1 MTDASPE
8 RIDPGKLV
16 SELSQGNPCVVSSS
30 ARAKL
35 DDFLASLN
43 RTQRDY
49 PRDRLVHEF
58 FEQQVEKTPDAPA
71 VIYEG
76 EQLTYRQLNE
86 RANQLAHYLRE
97 RGIGPDSIV
106 GVCLLRCL
114 DMEIALLAVLK
125 AGGAYVPLDPDYPQ
139 DRLSL
144 IVRETAT
151 PVVLTQSQHAEK
163 LASCAAEVVC
173 IDRERPRLETFPT
186 TNVGEV
192 AQLHNL
198 AYVIFTSGSTGVPKG
213 VMIEHGAL
221 LNRLS
226 WMQEAFSLAREDRV
240 LQKTPY
246 TFDVSIWE
254 LFWPLMAGATLVFAR
269 PGGHKDPGYL
279 IDMIARTRVTTLN
292 FVPSMLEVFL
302 QHPNA
307 SSCRSLRR
315 VVSCG
320 EALSRHLRQRF
331 FERLP
336 DVELHNLY
344 GPTEATIDVSWWD
357 CRQAADTPI
366 VPIGRPIANT
376 QLYILDPQMNPA
388 PVGEAGE
395 LYIGGVQLARGYLNR
410 PDLTA
415 ERFVSHPFDETGRM
429 RLYKTGDLC
438 RYLADGNIEFLGR
451 LDHQVKIRGFRIE
464 LGEIESVLGAHAEVG
479 QVVVMAREDTPGDKR
494 LVAYVVAR
502 QGSTCTAADLREY
515 LSRRLPEYM
524 IPSAFMFLDS
534 LPLTASGKVD
544 RKALPAPQ
552 SGRRDSESGYVP
564 PQTSVQETL
573 CEVFAEVLGVEKAGI
588 HDNFF
593 ELGGHSLLATKAIY
607 RIYDRLKVDL
617 PIPSLFENPTVAQLA
632 RVVERASREGQEC
645 SSARAIPRIAG
656 EGPLPMSYAQ
666 RRMWFLYEFEPAGP
680 LYNVPLMLALRG
692 PLRVQALEE
701 SLNDIIER
709 HDSLRTTFDVR
720 DGEPVQIIH
729 PHIHQPLPVEAASD
743 LAGLR
748 FCDLIEHPAVKGEA
762 CASFDLRRGPLLH
775 MKLFRVREQEHVLVL
790 TMHHIVSD
798 GWSMDVMLDEL
809 SIAYAARIQG
819 RVPDLEPLLI
829 RYADY
834 ACWQQQRLQGGV
846 LDELQ
851 SYWQERLKGELPV
864 LELPTDYARSNSQTF
879 NGRWETLRLGKP
891 LSDSIRQ
898 LSRREGKTLFMTL
911 LGAFQVL
918 LHRYSGQADILVG
931 SPIANRTRKELEPL
945 IGFFVNTLVLRTDLS
960 GNPTFQQVLERV
972 EQVCLGAYTHQDLPF
987 EQLVD
992 HLHPARDAG
1001 RNPLFDVM
1009 FVLGNAHGEGMHLA
1023 DLQVNCQEVSTDT
1036 AKFDLTLVAEE
1047 RQGEL
1052 VTTAEYRS
1060 DLFSPETIRRMLVHY
1075 QHLLESI
1082 VRQPEVHIDDLS
1094 LLSERE
1100 HTEILDRW
1108 NQTERAYPQD
1118 RCVHQLFQDQASQTP
1133 EAAAVVYEDQ
1143 VLTYRQLNE
1152 RANQLAH
1159 YLQRQDLGP
1168 DRLVGV
1174 YLERTPEL
1182 IVSLLAILK
1191 AGGAY
1196 VPLDSNNPSERLAW
1210 MIDDTGLKV
1219 LITDESMAG
1228 PITSKSIRLIR
1239 LDRERAKTEREA
1251 TENLP
1256 SVTSPEGRAYVMYTS
1271 GSTGVPKGVEICHR
1285 GIVRLLFG
1293 VDYVDLTGRQ
1303 SFLQLAPVSFDAS
1316 TFEIWGALLHGH
1328 RCVLFPQAIPQI
1340 EKLGEVLQKEQ
1351 IDCLWL
1357 TASLFNTV
1365 IEEQPQILKGV
1376 RQLLTGGEALSVP
1389 HVRRA
1394 LEQLP
1399 QTQLINGYGPTE
1411 STTFTCTYRIPRTVE
1426 EHARSIP
1433 IGRPI
1438 GNTQVYILDDRMRP
1452 VPVGIA
1458 GQLYI
1463 GGAGLARGYWRRQE
1477 LTAERFVSHPFDSTN
1492 QARLYK
1498 TGDLCRYLPDGNIE
1512 FLGRLDHQVKIRGFR
1527 IELGEIESVLGG
1539 HAAVAQAAVTARED
1553 TPGDKRLVA
1562 YVVARQGSACTAT
1575 DLREHLGRRLPEYMI
1590 PSAFVFLD
1598 SLPLTASGK
1607 VDRKALPA
1615 PQSGRRD
1622 SESGYVTPQTPAQ
1635 KVLCE
1640 IFAQVLGIE
1649 KTGIHDDF
1657 FNLGG
1662 NSLLAVRLLHRIEE
1676 EFQKSLPLATLF
1688 KTRTVAQLCKLVTSE
1703 EHDVPYSPLVQI
1715 RSGGSGPPLFIL
1727 PGVGGHSM
1735 VFSALASRLDVDRA
1749 VYGLEL
1755 QGLDGKE
1762 PPHETI
1768 QEMASHFINLIRSVQ
1783 PQGPYYLA
1791 GYSLGGRVAFEM
1803 AIQLKE
1809 QGQQISMLAMIA
1821 ATAPGY
1827 PRTSSYRIGRYA
1839 WRMVDF
1845 LRLSNK
1851 DKLSYLKFK
1860 VQDTRE
1866 KVRQRRARR
1875 ASAVSGEGPESR
1887 LQANIEMVK
1896 KSAFKAW
1903 RAYKP
1908 KAKYCGDILLIRD
1921 TNIDSPLYRNII
1933 GPQAGWERWV
1943 TGAIEVHEV
1952 PSGHLDILKEP
1963 YVSVLAKQ
1971 VSEYIRK
1978 TQDDGWP
1985 PAPALP
1991 GLPQGE
1997 LHVFLAGLDARPGF
2011 LAHYE
2016 SLLSPEERDRA
2027 SRFVQAQDRDRFTA
2041 RRGLLRELLSRY
2053 TKIRA
2058 DRVELQYSDTGKPA
2072 LADSQNPSALKFSVT
2087 SREGLALY
2095 AFACGCDIGIDLE
2108 RTRPVANLLELAGEQ
2123 FSGPE
2128 HESLCSLP
2136 EGVRLKMFYTIW
2148 TCKEAYIKARGIIP
2162 LHQFTVSIGPAG
2174 TPDLA
2179 ADETDPRQVGLWS
2192 FSMLPVSDGW
2202 HAALVAP
2209 KGYMAIR
2216 HWGLVPQGT
2225 LPELWTADI
2234 KPACGNGES

>member
-1 MTDASPE
+1 MTDTSPKRTDPASA
-8 RIDPGKLV
+8 V
-16 SELSQGNPCVVSSS
+16 SEPSQGNPCDVSSS

-49 PRDRLVHEF
+49 RRDQLVHEL

-86 RANQLAHYLRE
+86 RANQLAHYLRGK
-97 RGIGPDSIV
+97 GIGPDGIV

-114 DMEIALLAVLK
+114 DMEVALLAILK

-144 IVRETAT
+144 IARETAA
-151 PVVLTQSQHAEK
+151 PVILTQSQHAEK
-163 LASCAAEVVC
+163 LAGCSAEVIC
-173 IDRERPRLETFPT
+173 LDRERPTLETFPT
-186 TNVGEV
+186 GNVGKV

-198 AYVIFTSGSTGVPKG
+198 AYVLFTSGSTGAPKG

-221 LNRLS
+221 LNCLL
-226 WMQEAFSLAREDRV
+226 WMQETFRLTRDDRV

-246 TFDVSIWE
+246 TFDISMWE
-254 LFWPLMAGATLVFAR
+254 LFWPLTAGATVVFAE

-279 IDMIARTRVTTLN
+279 IDLISHSGITTLS

-302 QHPNA
+302 QHRKA
-307 SSCRSLRR
+307 SSCGSLRR
-315 VVSCG
+315 VLSSG

-336 DVELHNLY
+336 HVDLHNLY
-344 GPTEATIDVSWWD
+344 GPTETAIGVSWWD
-357 CRQAADTPI
+357 CRRPADTPI
-366 VPIGRPIANT
+366 VPIGRPFANS

-395 LYIGGVQLARGYLNR
+395 LYIGGVQLARGYLNH

-415 ERFVSHPFDETGRM
+415 ERFVGNPFDETGRM

-438 RYLADGNIEFLGR
+438 RYLPDGNIEFLGR

-464 LGEIESVLGAHAEVG
+464 LGEIESVLGAHADVG
-479 QVVVMAREDTPGDKR
+479 QVVVIAREDTPGDKR
-494 LVAYVVAR
+494 LVAYVVGW
-502 QGSTCTAADLREY
+502 QGSTCSASELQECLARK
-515 LSRRLPEYM
+515 LPEYM
-524 IPSAFMFLDS
+524 IPSAFVFLDS
-534 LPLTASGKVD
+534 LPLTVSGKVD

-552 SGRRDSESGYVP
+552 PGR
-564 PQTSVQETL
+564 PQTEYVSPQTPIQEVL
-573 CEVFAEVLGVEKAGI
+573 CEVFAEVLEIEKAGI

-607 RIYDRLKVDL
+607 RIHDRLKVDL
-617 PIPSLFENPTVAQLA
+617 PIPSLFENPTVAKLA
-632 RVVERASREGQEC
+632 QVVEQASREGQEC
-645 SSARAIPRIAG
+645 SPAKAIPRIAG
-656 EGPLPMSYAQ
+656 DGPLPTSYAQ

-680 LYNVPLMLALRG
+680 LYNVPLVLALRG

-720 DGEPVQIIH
+720 DGEPVQIVH
-729 PHIHQPLPVEAASD
+729 PHTHRPLSIEVAPD
-743 LAGLR
+743 LAGLA
-748 FCDLIEHPAVKGEA
+748 FSDLIERPPIKDEVRV
-762 CASFDLRRGPLLH
+762 SFDLRRGPLLH
-775 MKLFRVREQEHVLVL
+775 MKLLRAREREHVLVL
-790 TMHHIVSD
+790 TMHHIISD
-798 GWSMDVMLDEL
+798 GWSTDLMLDEL
-809 SIAYAARIQG
+809 SMAYTARIQG
-819 RVPDLEPLLI
+819 RTLNLEPLPI
-829 RYADY
+829 QYADY
-834 ACWQQQRLQGGV
+834 ACWQQQRLQGGI
-846 LDELQ
+846 LDGLQ

-864 LELPTDYARSNSQTF
+864 LELPADYARSTSRTL

-960 GNPTFQQVLERV
+960 GNPTFRQVLERV
-972 EQVCLGAYTHQDLPF
+972 EQVCLGAYSHQDLPF

-1009 FVLGNAHGEGMHLA
+1009 FVLGTAHGEGMHLA
-1023 DLQVNCQEVSTDT
+1023 DLQVRCQEVSTDT
-1036 AKFDLTLVAEE
+1036 AKFDLTLFAEE
-1047 RQGEL
+1047 RQAEL
-1052 VTTAEYRS
+1052 VTTIEYRS
-1060 DLFSPETIRRMLVHY
+1060 DLFNPQTIGRMLIHY
-1075 QHLLESI
+1075 QHLLESV

-1108 NQTERAYPQD
+1108 NQTARAYPQD
-1118 RCVHQLFQDQASQTP
+1118 RCVHQLFEDQASQTP
-1133 EAAAVVYEDQ
+1133 EAPAVVYEDQ
-1143 VLTYRQLNE
+1143 VLTYHQLNE

-1159 YLQRQDLGP
+1159 YLQSQDLGP

-1174 YLERTPEL
+1174 YLERTGEL
-1182 IVSLLAILK
+1182 IISLLAILK

-1210 MIDDTGLKV
+1210 MIEDTGLKV
-1219 LITDESMAG
+1219 LITDQSMTDS
-1228 PITSKSIRLIR
+1228 ITSKSIQGIR
-1239 LDRERAKTEREA
+1239 LDQERAKIEQES

-1256 SVTSPEGRAYVMYTS
+1256 CVTSPEDRAYVMYTS
-1271 GSTGVPKGVEICHR
+1271 GSTGAPKGVEICHR
-1285 GIVRLLFG
+1285 GILRLLFG
-1293 VDYVDLTGRQ
+1293 VDYVDLAGRQ

-1328 RCVLFPQAIPQI
+1328 RCVLFPQAVPQI

-1411 STTFTCTYRIPRTVE
+1411 STTFTCCYRIPRTIE

-1438 GNTQVYILDDRMRP
+1438 GNTQVYILDDRMQP
-1452 VPVGIA
+1452 APVGIA

-1463 GGAGLARGYWRRQE
+1463 GGAGLARGYWRRDE
-1477 LTAERFVSHPFDSTN
+1477 LTAERFIGNPFDTTG

-1539 HAAVAQAAVTARED
+1539 HGAVAQAAVTARED
-1553 TPGDKRLVA
+1553 TPGHKRLVA
-1562 YVVARQGSACTAT
+1562 YVVARQGSACSAA
-1575 DLREHLGRRLPEYMI
+1575 DLREYLGRRLPEYMI

-1640 IFAQVLGIE
+1640 VFAQVLGIE
-1649 KTGIHDDF
+1649 KPGIHDDF

-1676 EFQKSLPLATLF
+1676 KFQKSLPLATLF
-1688 KTRTVAQLCKLVTSE
+1688 KTRTVAELCKLVTSE
-1703 EHDVPYSPLVQI
+1703 EQDVPYSPLVQI

-1735 VFSALASRLDVDRA
+1735 VFSTLASRLDVDGA

-1762 PPHETI
+1762 QPHKTI

-1783 PQGPYYLA
+1783 TQGPYYLA

-1803 AIQLKE
+1803 ALQLRE
-1809 QGQQISMLAMIA
+1809 QSQQIGMLAMIA

-1827 PRTSSYRIGRYA
+1827 PRTSSTRIGRYA

-1845 LRLSNK
+1845 LQLSNK

-1860 VQDTRE
+1860 VQNIRE
-1866 KVRQRRARR
+1866 TSQQRHARR
-1875 ASAVSGEGPESR
+1875 ALAVTGKGPESI
-1887 LQANIEMVK
+1887 LQANIEIVK
-1896 KSAFKAW
+1896 KAAFKAW
-1903 RAYKP
+1903 RVYKP

-1933 GPQAGWERWV
+1933 GPRAGWEHWV

-1963 YVSVLAKQ
+1963 YVGVLAKGI
-1971 VSEYIRK
+1971 SEYIRR
-1978 TQDDGWP
+1978 TQDDGWA

-1991 GLPQGE
+1991 GLPRDE
-1997 LHVFLAGLDARPGF
+1997 VHVFLADLDARPGS
-2011 LAHYE
+2011 LAHHE
-2016 SLLSPEERDRA
+2016 SLLPPEERDRA

-2058 DRVELQYSDTGKPA
+2058 DRIELQYSDTGKPA

-2087 SREGLALY
+2087 SREGLALC

-2108 RTRPVANLLELAGEQ
+2108 RTRPVANLLEIAGEQ

-2128 HESLCSLP
+2128 HEFLCSLP
-2136 EGVRLKMFYTIW
+2136 ESMRLKMFYTIW

-2162 LHQFTVSIGPAG
+2162 LHQFSVSIGPAG

-2179 ADETDPRQVGLWS
+2179 ADETDSRQVGLWS
-2192 FSMLPVSDGW
+2192 FSLLPVGDGW

-2216 HWGLVPQGT
+2216 RWGLVPQGT
-2225 LPELWTADI
+2225 LPEFRTADI
-2234 KPACGNGES
+2234 KPACGNDES